1 MTLHNKPVVSRSHR
15 PSWESHHR
23 HSLYLNIGFGL
34 AAVIGVLALIGAGAA
49 TYAGDHFAEVA
60 SVNGTKITKDQ
71 VRDRVKIDAF
81 RIQQAESQ
89 VRTDVQLGR
98 MTSAQGDS
106 RISSY
111 EQQAQSLAQSTTSR
125 LIDITLQGQ
134 LAAAQGIQVS
144 AAQIDQQLIKEAT
157 HAEQRHLLEI
167 SVAPAVTAP
176 ATSSTDVQKAA
187 AKAKAD
193 QALADLKAGKPF
205 DQVAKAVSTDSFA
218 TTGGD
223 AGWAFADDSTFDK
236 DLLVAVF
243 ALPQGGL
250 TDVLAGTDGTF
261 RIGKVAEIAPQ
272 SVDATW
278 TQQIQDHSIPMSA
291 YRDAVKGDLVLTALT
306 AKVVADATTQ
316 PTMQRQVSEIK
327 IGTANYQGPGDEV
340 KVRHILYTPG
350 NKPPS
355 QTPAASNDPGWA
367 TAKAEAQATYD
378 KLKALAGNPVELD
391 KAFQA
396 IAKKDSMDTGSG
408 ANGGDLP
415 YLTASPQL
423 DAGFAAAIFKAGLKK
438 GDLIGPVQSQ
448 FGWHVILFED
458 RRLPPEA
465 RANGLAVQASAAGAD
480 FAALARQYSD
490 GPEAS
495 KGGDLGWVAHYQ
507 IDPTIEAAIFAAP
520 VGKVSAMLKAKD
532 GFYLFFVRTEQMR
545 VPDGAQL
552 DTIKSSAFT
561 YWYAAQKAK
570 AVIKQVGAAPA
581 GIAPTGIAAP

>member
-1 MTLHNKPVVSRSHR
+1 MTLHNKPVVKRSHR

-34 AAVIGVLALIGAGAA
+34 AALIGVLALIGAGAA

-81 RIQQAESQ
+81 RIQQAESL
-89 VRTDVQLGR
+89 VRTEVQLGR

-111 EQQAQSLAQSTTSR
+111 EQQQQSLSRSIVSR
-125 LIDITLQGQ
+125 LIDVTLQGQ
-134 LAAAQGIQVS
+134 LAAAQGIQI
-144 AAQIDQQLIKEAT
+144 ADPQIDQQLVKEAT
-157 HAEQRHLLEI
+157 HAEQRHILEI
-167 SVAPAVTAP
+167 SVVPAVTAP
-176 ATSSTDVQKAA
+176 ATLATDAQKTA
-187 AKAKAD
+187 AKAKAE

-205 DQVAKAVSTDSFA
+205 EQVAKAVSADSFTA
-218 TTGGD
+218 SGGD
-223 AGWAFADDSTFDK
+223 AGWVFADDSTFDK
-236 DLLVAVF
+236 GFLAAVF

-250 TDVLAGTDGTF
+250 TDVLAGADGTF

-272 SVDATW
+272 TVDANW
-278 TQQIQDHSIPMSA
+278 TRLIQDHGIAMNV
-291 YRDAVKGDLVLTALT
+291 YRDAVRGDLVREALS

-316 PTMQRQVSEIK
+316 PTTQRQVSEIF
-327 IGTANYQGPGDEV
+327 ISSANYKGPGDEV

-355 QTPAASNDPGWA
+355 QTPIASNDPGWA
-367 TAKAEAQATYD
+367 TARAEAQATYD
-378 KLKALAGNPVELD
+378 KLKALAANPAELD

-396 IAKKDSMDTGSG
+396 IARKDSLDTGSG

-415 YLTASPQL
+415 YLTAGQL
-423 DAGFAAAIFKAGLKK
+423 DRGFADAIFKPGLKK

-480 FAALARQYSD
+480 FAALARQNSD
-490 GPEAS
+490 GPEAA

-507 IDPTIEAAIFAAP
+507 LDPTIEAAIFAAP
-520 VGKVSAMLKAKD
+520 VGKLSAMLQAKD
-532 GFYLFFVRTEQMR
+532 GFYLFLVQAEQMR
-545 VPDGAQL
+545 TPDGAQL
-552 DTIKSSAFT
+552 DTIKSTAFT

-570 AVIKQVGAAPA
+570 AVIKQTGTAPTVTT
-581 GIAPTGIAAP
+581 PTGIAAP